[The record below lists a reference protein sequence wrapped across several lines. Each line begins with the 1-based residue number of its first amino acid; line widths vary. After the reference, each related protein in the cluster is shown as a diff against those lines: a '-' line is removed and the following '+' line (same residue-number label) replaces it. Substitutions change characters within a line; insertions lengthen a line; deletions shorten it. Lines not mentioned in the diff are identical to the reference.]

1 MIHYIYTFI
10 FYETRRE
17 SRDERRE
24 MREIDWMVYEYSW
37 ARIVERD
44 ELSRRGRITFK
55 SDYAVSMR
63 RVISHFIDY

>member
-1 MIHYIYTFI
+1 
-10 FYETRRE
+10 
-17 SRDERRE
+17 

>member
-1 MIHYIYTFI
+1 
-10 FYETRRE
+10 
-17 SRDERRE
+17 

-44 ELSRRGRITFK
+44 ELSRRGRISFK

-63 RVISHFIDY
+63 RVISHFITDPFVWRALVPRSVVLAV